1 MKLEQYRDKNGRI
14 RYKLDGKEILAKQ
27 AKEVAKTTDT
37 SAGKF
42 YSDSLTVINEVEA
55 ELQAQFV
62 IDHTVKLDG
71 GIFAKTET
79 GATMELYD
87 DHIIVKKVDGTETNY
102 RLDIAE
108 TRYIAELQKVGET
121 ENFTITGDSGTSYT
135 FNAKT
140 FEVVG
145 KETKSENLRDFII
158 NNRRKAIND
167 DKSEVKARA
176 A

>member
-14 RYKLDGKEILAKQ
+14 RYKIDGKEILAKQ

-87 DHIIVKKVDGTETNY
+87 DHIIVKKVDGTET
-102 RLDIAE
+102 
-108 TRYIAELQKVGET
+108 K
-121 ENFTITGDSGTSYT
+121 
-135 FNAKT
+135 
-140 FEVVG
+140 
-145 KETKSENLRDFII
+145 II
-158 NNRRKAIND
+158 
-167 DKSEVKARA
+167 
-176 A
+176 

>member
-1 MKLEQYRDKNGRI
+1 MKLEQFKDKSGNI
-14 RYKLDGKEILAKQ
+14 RYKLDKKYIYTKQ
-27 AKEVAKTTDT
+27 AKAIIKDT
-37 SAGKF
+37 SAGKY

-55 ELQAQFV
+55 ELQAQFI

-71 GIFAKTET
+71 GIFAKTEN

-87 DHIIVKKVDGTETNY
+87 DRIVVKKVDGTETNY

-167 DKSEVKARA
+167 GKSEVKARA